1 MKLSTVAPFLLC
13 SVHTALAQS
22 LAPSPTASV
31 GCEPHGDHWY
41 VDLSTASHALADIVT
56 DNFRHCKG
64 PKVTSL
70 ATAVTAASVSSVA
83 ATTSAVHDHDDHDH
97 DEEDHDHD
105 GESASSVSLKPSPT
119 ESYGCEA
126 HGDHWHC
133 AGHVSAT
140 STTSPGS
147 QEQASSGNA
156 TAPTTPPT
164 AGAVRQ
170 GASGLAAAGLAIM
183 ALAF

>member
-41 VDLSTASHALADIVT
+41 VDVSTASHALTDIVT
-56 DNFRHCKG
+56 DNFRHCEG

-70 ATAVTAASVSSVA
+70 ATVVTAASVSSVA
-83 ATTSAVHDHDDHDH
+83 ATTSAVHDHD
-97 DEEDHDHD
+97 EEDHEHD
-105 GESASSVSLKPSPT
+105 GESTSSVSLKPSPT

-140 STTSPGS
+140 TTTSPGS
-147 QEQASSGNA
+147 QEQASSVNA
-156 TAPTTPPT
+156 TASTTPPT

-170 GASGLAAAGLAIM
+170 GASGLAAAGLAIV

>member
-31 GCEPHGDHWY
+31 GCEPHGDHW
-41 VDLSTASHALADIVT
+41 
-56 DNFRHCKG
+56 HCEG

-70 ATAVTAASVSSVA
+70 ATVVTAASVSSVA

-140 STTSPGS
+140 STASPGS
-147 QEQASSGNA
+147 QTQTSSVNA

-183 ALAF
+183 A

>member
-31 GCEPHGDHWY
+31 GCEPHGDHW
-41 VDLSTASHALADIVT
+41 
-56 DNFRHCKG
+56 HCKG

>member
-31 GCEPHGDHWY
+31 GCEPHGDHW
-41 VDLSTASHALADIVT
+41 
-56 DNFRHCKG
+56 HCEG
-64 PKVTSL
+64 LKVTSL
-70 ATAVTAASVSSVA
+70 ATVVTAASVSSVA
-83 ATTSAVHDHDDHDH
+83 ATTSAVHDHDDHD
-97 DEEDHDHD
+97 
-105 GESASSVSLKPSPT
+105 GESGSSVSLKPSPT

-140 STTSPGS
+140 TTTSPGS
-147 QEQASSGNA
+147 QEQAGSVNA
-156 TAPTTPPT
+156 TASTTPPT
-164 AGAVRQ
+164 AGAIRQ